1 MALQW
6 LEQNSSQAIDCSSRV
21 RDLDSKHVA
30 AKPRKGPH
38 HNSSSSGGLDSDS
51 EGHKSDSESKSVGGI
66 ALLGSAIPKEAQEE
80 DPGSSETSQ
89 SQTEPSTEQEQQQE
103 EEELGE
109 ELDSSIDVE
118 GEYWIKQRDF
128 DHSKSAG
135 LRWRKLSGQQFR
147 FGERKGPYTKRGRQR
162 TIFNPKVDFPGT
174 KFWRMVN
181 LILA

>member
-1 MALQW
+1 MWQLSHEKDLSITAPP
-6 LEQNSSQAIDCSSRV
+6 LEDWIQILKDINQTQKPNPLEELPCLAQQFQN
-21 RDLDSKHVA
+21 
-30 AKPRKGPH
+30 
-38 HNSSSSGGLDSDS
+38 
-51 EGHKSDSESKSVGGI
+51 
-66 ALLGSAIPKEAQEE
+66 EAQEE

-89 SQTEPSTEQEQQQE
+89 SQIEPSTEQEQQQE

-135 LRWRKLSGQQFR
+135 FRWRKSSGQQFR
-147 FGERKGPYTKRGRQR
+147 FGEHKGPYIKRGKQR